1 MTKRVIIIGTDGL
14 RPDAFDP
21 QLMPCYA
28 RLAEQGARYLDFR
41 AAYPPHTRVN
51 MATLTTG
58 VRPGRHGVV
67 GNVMLVP
74 GAGQGDLVDTSRAEH
89 LLEFEARTGRP
100 FLLAPALGD
109 RLERHGRRL
118 GVVASSSPGA
128 SLLWNPK
135 RPRQVINPS
144 SHYGQAD
151 LMNLLDKLGD
161 VPEERGRTRFER
173 ARWATRAMIDLLLP
187 DDAHQVITLWLSE
200 PDNSQHFYGLGSPE
214 AKEALQAVDACVAEV
229 VAALDRLGQ
238 RSQTDLLLISDHG
251 HATIETSRSLADLLE
266 TAQQELALELPLV
279 AVGDFVYGKQGMD
292 LPVEVLG
299 RLSSWLFEQPWCDRV
314 FAPEALGLTGVEPLE
329 AMIGVI
335 EHDRAPLLAVS
346 ASSSSEANAFGVP
359 GMVEAI
365 TPYPQLK
372 SSHGST
378 SRYEMQA
385 FCLAVGPS
393 FPEGV
398 TFDEPCGTV
407 DIAPTVCA
415 LLGYVEHGFD
425 GRPLPVA

>member
-1 MTKRVIIIGTDGL
+1 VTKRVIIIGDDGF

-21 QLMPCYA
+21 LLMPSYA
-28 RLAEQGARYLDFR
+28 RLKEQGAVYLNFR

-67 GNVMLVP
+67 GNVMWVP
-74 GAGQGDLVDTSRAEH
+74 GAGQDGLVDTSRAEH
-89 LLEFEARTGRP
+89 LLEFEARTGQP
-100 FLLAPALGD
+100 FLLAPTLGD
-109 RLERHGRRL
+109 RLAQRDRRL

-128 SLLWNPK
+128 SLLWNP
-135 RPRQVINPS
+135 RHPRQVINPA

-187 DDAHQVITLWLSE
+187 DDSYQVITLWLSE
-200 PDNSQHFYGLGSPE
+200 PDSSQHFYGLGSPE
-214 AKEALQAVDACVAEV
+214 AKEALRVVDACVAEV
-229 VAALDRLGQ
+229 IAALELLGQ
-238 RSQTDLLLISDHG
+238 RRQTDLLLISDHG
-251 HATIETSRSLADLLE
+251 HATIKTSRSLADLLE
-266 TAQQELALELPLV
+266 MAESELALELPLV
-279 AVGDFVYGKQGMD
+279 AVGDFVYAKLDTMP
-292 LPVEVLG
+292 PVTVLG
-299 RLSSWLFEQPWCDRV
+299 QLASWLHRQPWCDRV
-314 FAPEALGLTGVEPLE
+314 FAPEALELPGTEPLE
-329 AMIGVI
+329 TVIGMI

-346 ASSSSEANAFGVP
+346 ASSSDEANAFGVP

-385 FCLAVGPS
+385 FCLGVGPS

-398 TFDEPCGTV
+398 TFEEPCGTV

-415 LLGYVEHGFD
+415 LLGHQEHGFD
-425 GRPLPVA
+425 GRPLPVS